1 MPISVLDVVNLHVS
15 LRKKPVLRG
24 VSLSCGSGVTAL
36 VGANGSGKSTLLR
49 AVLGLVPLVSGAVS
63 VAGVDLRSGLRRAR
77 RNMGYL
83 PQSPSFPGGFTVV
96 DALFYAAWLQ
106 EMGKGDARKAVDDVV
121 SGFNLTDVVDQPLG
135 SLSGGTRQRVLLGQA
150 VIHQPPLVLLDEP
163 TSGLDLTQQASF
175 RAAIS
180 RLSQESAILL
190 STHHTDDVEL
200 LADRVHVLSQG
211 RLAWSGS
218 VDELEGRAGDE
229 VQGGRRLRLESS
241 ISALIGAR
249 DGSGDGGR

>member
-1 MPISVLDVVNLHVS
+1 MSISILDVVNLHVS
-15 LRKKPVLRG
+15 LRKKPVLRR
-24 VSLSCGSGVTAL
+24 VSMSCGSGVTAL

-49 AVLGLVPLVSGAVS
+49 AVLGLVPLTSGTIFVD
-63 VAGVDLRSGLRRAR
+63 GIDLRSGLRRAR
-77 RNMGYL
+77 RKMGYL
-83 PQSPSFPGGFTVV
+83 PQGPSFPRSFTAV
-96 DALFYAAWLQ
+96 DALYYAAWLQ
-106 EMGKGDARKAVDDVV
+106 EMGVNDAQRAVNDIV
-121 SGFNLTDVVDQPLG
+121 SSFNLTEVIDRPLE

-150 VIHQPPLVLLDEP
+150 VIHKPPLVLLDEP

-180 RLSQESAILL
+180 RLSQASTVLL

-200 LADRVHVLSQG
+200 LANRVLVLSQG
-211 RLAWSGS
+211 RLVWRGS
-218 VDELEGRAGDE
+218 VDELESRAGDE

-249 DGSGDGGR
+249 VGGNDGG

>member
-1 MPISVLDVVNLHVS
+1 MSNSILDVDNLFVS
-15 LRKKPVLRG
+15 LRKTPVLRE
-24 VSLSCGSGVTAL
+24 VNLSCGPGVTAL

-49 AVLGLVPLVSGAVS
+49 AVLGLVPLTSGTIFVD
-63 VAGVDLRSGLRRAR
+63 GIDLRSGLRRAR
-77 RNMGYL
+77 RKMGYL
-83 PQSPSFPGGFTVV
+83 PQGPSFPGSFTAV
-96 DALFYAAWLQ
+96 DALYYAAWLQ
-106 EMGKGDARKAVDDVV
+106 EMGVNDAQRAVNDIV
-121 SGFNLTDVVDQPLG
+121 SSFNLTEVIDRPLE

-180 RLSQESAILL
+180 RLSQASTVLL
-190 STHHTDDVEL
+190 STQL
-200 LADRVHVLSQG
+200 LANRVLVLSQG
-211 RLAWSGS
+211 RLVWRGS
-218 VDELEGRAGDE
+218 VDELESRAGDE

-249 DGSGDGGR
+249 VGGNDGG

>member
-121 SGFNLTDVVDQPLG
+121 SSFNLTDVMDQPLG
-135 SLSGGTRQRVLLGQA
+135 SLSGGTRQR
-150 VIHQPPLVLLDEP
+150 VLLDEP

>member
-1 MPISVLDVVNLHVS
+1 
-15 LRKKPVLRG
+15 
-24 VSLSCGSGVTAL
+24 
-36 VGANGSGKSTLLR
+36 
-49 AVLGLVPLVSGAVS
+49 
-63 VAGVDLRSGLRRAR
+63 
-77 RNMGYL
+77 
-83 PQSPSFPGGFTVV
+83 V
-96 DALFYAAWLQ
+96 DALYYAAWLQ
-106 EMGKGDARKAVDDVV
+106 EMGVNDAQRAVNDIV
-121 SGFNLTDVVDQPLG
+121 SSFNLTEVIDRPLE

-180 RLSQESAILL
+180 RLSQASTVLL

-200 LADRVHVLSQG
+200 LANRVLVLSQG
-211 RLAWSGS
+211 RLVWRGS
-218 VDELEGRAGDE
+218 VDELESRAGDE

-249 DGSGDGGR
+249 VGGNDGG